1 MKYHKAN
8 DMKIEMKNRENFI
21 LLHII
26 LGNLFKLVRSL
37 VNE

>member
-1 MKYHKAN
+1 MKYHETN